1 MLFRAVLFLVISG
14 FSASASCRQLQT
26 GSAELDL
33 PTPPSYCELD
43 DSKAADKREL
53 TAVRG
58 MLESSTLLAMFAD
71 CNQLDQ
77 WRSGKLPLLK
87 NMIQYQTVKDGMDQ
101 TVGPDDI
108 MAGCAELRANGEKI
122 IGDVMPGIRSRAE
135 IFMKNVD
142 HIGQQFLGVLDE
154 TPGAVCYSAVLNRFK
169 AENGINVVQMTVWAM
184 TVVKERPFYI
194 YVFAP
199 YVDATTMPTAL
210 ANLKT
215 YYISFVD
222 ANK

>member
-1 MLFRAVLFLVISG
+1 MLVRAVGFLVIFG
-14 FSASASCRQLQT
+14 FSASVSCRQLQI
-26 GSAELDL
+26 GSAKLDL
-33 PTPPSYCELD
+33 PMPPSYCELD
-43 DSKAADKREL
+43 DGKAADKREL
-53 TAVRG
+53 TAIRG
-58 MLESSTLLAMFAD
+58 MLESTTLLAMFAD

-87 NMIQYQTVKDGMDQ
+87 NMIQYQTVTEAIDQ
-101 TVGPDDI
+101 TAGPDDI
-108 MAGCAELRANGEKI
+108 EAGCAELRANGQKI
-122 IGDVMPGIRSRAE
+122 IGDMMPDVRSRAE

-154 TPGAVCYSAVLNRFK
+154 TPGSVCYSAVLNRFK
-169 AENGINVVQMTVWAM
+169 AENGIYVVQMTLWAM
-184 TVVKERPFYI
+184 TVVKQRPFYI

-199 YVDATTMPTAL
+199 YMDATTMPTAL

-215 YYISFVD
+215 YYTSFVD